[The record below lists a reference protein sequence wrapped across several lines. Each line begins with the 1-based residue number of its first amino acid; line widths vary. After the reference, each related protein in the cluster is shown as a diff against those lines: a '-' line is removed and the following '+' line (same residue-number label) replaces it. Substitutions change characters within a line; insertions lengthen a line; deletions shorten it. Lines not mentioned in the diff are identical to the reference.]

1 MREAHTTSAGLGL
14 RRNILRESP
23 ECLTISALEQSKL
36 SRLRILLTQL
46 LTDSYNIFTQPPDS
60 WYSSCWNILAARQDA
75 RDFKEGWAHPTA
87 SHMVLLIASTFIM
100 SAITGLMV
108 SNERGG
114 LAGQILHGFFSIA
127 CFALVGVA
135 FWRFGWEVGVIDL
148 ILLFIAGNLAL
159 SFYRY

>member
-1 MREAHTTSAGLGL
+1 M
-14 RRNILRESP
+14 
-23 ECLTISALEQSKL
+23 
-36 SRLRILLTQL
+36 
-46 LTDSYNIFTQPPDS
+46 
-60 WYSSCWNILAARQDA
+60 
-75 RDFKEGWAHPTA
+75 
-87 SHMVLLIASTFIM
+87 LIVSTFIM

-114 LAGQILHGFFSIA
+114 LAGQILHGFFIIA